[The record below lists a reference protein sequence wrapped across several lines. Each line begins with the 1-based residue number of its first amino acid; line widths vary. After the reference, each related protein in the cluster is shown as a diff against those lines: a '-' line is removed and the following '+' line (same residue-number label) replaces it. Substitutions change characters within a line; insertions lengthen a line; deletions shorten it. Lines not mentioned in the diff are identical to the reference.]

1 MIMDKSNVGNKL
13 KTLRERK
20 GYTHEEVAY
29 KCDLSTTEYNELE
42 SGKRYPSDTS
52 LAILCEVYGIT
63 QMELQRKAFVNH
75 DKRKSIINYIQI
87 ALATL
92 LVLTY
97 ALPFESYTDGMSGFD
112 MIASSGASY
121 SQFVIVKIVFLV
133 LITQLIAHFL
143 LYTNFR
149 KFSNVFKTI
158 FILGNSLSVF
168 LLLPIFSM
176 ISLVYFKT
184 PSLEDLVFT
193 TSSNFATSGGFG
205 PNQVSTMIGVG
216 TFIIAIFIILRV
228 ELSKYL
234 FLDIL
239 FLAYF
244 TYRGLLT
251 FSRGGMLTAGVA
263 FITFIVCI
271 VLHKRLTF
279 KKLFLYTSVSFALFM
294 GVWLYTTNITGGLI
308 SNRYAGKNVKGVQ
321 KKDATAG
328 RAAIFEAQLES
339 FYKSPFFG
347 IGVGNGKYKRMQ
359 SNIKTTA
366 AAHNEISRLLEE
378 QGILGFIAL
387 LILLFKPLVNIYF
400 GTMYQRSFLIS
411 FYIFWFLTI
420 NHSAMRLA
428 FPGFIYGL
436 SLIKITTDH
445 E

>member
-1 MIMDKSNVGNKL
+1 MIEKIVHNKL
-13 KTLRERK
+13 LFICIHLVIGFIATILPIGKIYTLLIIVTGIIIILITRNKNEEALYLLSYLVGAEIFIRTINGAILYETGKYGLILFSLLGIFLGPIKGKISISLLIYILLLSIGIMFTQLPPGESIRK
-20 GYTHEEVAY
+20 AIAFN
-29 KCDLSTTEYNELE
+29 LS
-42 SGKRYPSDTS
+42 GPIS
-52 LAILCEVYGIT
+52 LAI
-63 QMELQRKAFVNH
+63 F
-75 DKRKSIINYIQI
+75 
-87 ALATL
+87 AL
-92 LVLTY
+92 Y
-97 ALPFESYTDGMSGFD
+97 C
-112 MIASSGASY
+112 
-121 SQFVIVKIVFLV
+121 
-133 LITQLIAHFL
+133 
-143 LYTNFR
+143 NFR
-149 KFSNVFKTI
+149 HITI
-158 FILGNSLSVF
+158 KELNQLLFFV
-168 LLLPIFSM
+168 LLPIFSM

-193 TSSNFATSGGFG
+193 TSSNFDTSGGFG

-228 ELSKYL
+228 QLSKYL
-234 FLDIL
+234 FLDII

-263 FITFIVCI
+263 LVAFIGCI

-279 KKLFLYTSVSFALFM
+279 KKLFLYTSVSFALFI

-308 SNRYAGKNVKGVQ
+308 SNRYAGKNAKGVQ
-321 KKDATAG
+321 KKDASAG
-328 RAAIFEAQLES
+328 RGAIFEAQLES

-347 IGVGNGKYKRMQ
+347 IGVGNGKYKRMET
-359 SNIKTTA
+359 NLKTTA

-378 QGILGFIAL
+378 QGLLGFIAL
-387 LILLFKPLVNIYF
+387 LILLIKPLVNIYF

-411 FYIFWFLTI
+411 FYVFWFLTI

-436 SLIKITTDH
+436 SLIKITNNH

>member
-1 MIMDKSNVGNKL
+1 LIEKIVHNKL
-13 KTLRERK
+13 LFICIHLVIGFIATILPIGKIYTLLIIVTGIIIILITRNKNEEALYLLSYLVGAEIFIRTINGAILYETGKYGLILFSLLGIFLGPIKGKISISLLIYILLLSIGIMFTQLPPGESIRK
-20 GYTHEEVAY
+20 AIAFN
-29 KCDLSTTEYNELE
+29 LS
-42 SGKRYPSDTS
+42 GPIS
-52 LAILCEVYGIT
+52 LAI
-63 QMELQRKAFVNH
+63 F
-75 DKRKSIINYIQI
+75 
-87 ALATL
+87 AL
-92 LVLTY
+92 Y
-97 ALPFESYTDGMSGFD
+97 C
-112 MIASSGASY
+112 
-121 SQFVIVKIVFLV
+121 
-133 LITQLIAHFL
+133 
-143 LYTNFR
+143 NFR
-149 KFSNVFKTI
+149 HITI
-158 FILGNSLSVF
+158 KELNQLLFFV
-168 LLLPIFSM
+168 LLPIFSM

-193 TSSNFATSGGFG
+193 TSSNFDTSGGFG

-228 ELSKYL
+228 QLSKYL
-234 FLDIL
+234 FLDII

-263 FITFIVCI
+263 LVAFIGCI

-279 KKLFLYTSVSFALFM
+279 KKLFLYTSVSFALFI

-321 KKDATAG
+321 KKDLSAG
-328 RAAIFEAQLES
+328 RGAIFEAQLES

-347 IGVGNGKYKRMQ
+347 IGVGNGKYKRMET
-359 SNIKTTA
+359 NLKTTA

-411 FYIFWFLTI
+411 FYVFWFLTI

-436 SLIKITTDH
+436 SLIKITNNH

>member
-1 MIMDKSNVGNKL
+1 MIEKIVHNKL
-13 KTLRERK
+13 LFICIHLVIGFIATILPIGNIYTLLIIVTGIIIILITRNKNEEALYLLSYLVGAEIFIRATNGAILYETGKYGLILFSLLGIFLGPIKGKISISLLIYILLLSIGIIFTQVPSGESIRK
-20 GYTHEEVAY
+20 AIAFN
-29 KCDLSTTEYNELE
+29 LS
-42 SGKRYPSDTS
+42 GPIS
-52 LAILCEVYGIT
+52 LAI
-63 QMELQRKAFVNH
+63 F
-75 DKRKSIINYIQI
+75 
-87 ALATL
+87 AL
-92 LVLTY
+92 Y
-97 ALPFESYTDGMSGFD
+97 C
-112 MIASSGASY
+112 
-121 SQFVIVKIVFLV
+121 
-133 LITQLIAHFL
+133 
-143 LYTNFR
+143 NFR
-149 KFSNVFKTI
+149 HITI
-158 FILGNSLSVF
+158 KELNQLLFF

-193 TSSNFATSGGFG
+193 TSSNFNTSGGFG

-228 ELSKYL
+228 QLSKYL
-234 FLDIL
+234 FLDII

-263 FITFIVCI
+263 LAAFIGCI

-308 SNRYAGKNVKGVQ
+308 SNRYAGKNAKGVQ
-321 KKDATAG
+321 KKDASAG
-328 RAAIFEAQLES
+328 RGAIFERQLES
-339 FYKSPFFG
+339 FYESPFFG
-347 IGVGNGKYKRMQ
+347 IGVGNGKYKRIE
-359 SNIKTTA
+359 SNIKVTA
-366 AAHNEISRLLEE
+366 AAHNEISRLFEE
-378 QGILGFIAL
+378 QGVLGIIAL

-411 FYIFWFLTI
+411 FYVFWFLTI

-436 SLIKITTDH
+436 SLIKITTDD

>member
-1 MIMDKSNVGNKL
+1 MIEKIVHNKL
-13 KTLRERK
+13 LFICIHLVIGFIATILPIGNIYTLLIIVTGIIIILITRNKNEEALYLLSYLVGAEIFIRTINGAILYETGKYGLILFSLLGIFLGPIKGKISISLLIYILLLSIGIIFTQVPSGESIRK
-20 GYTHEEVAY
+20 AIAFN
-29 KCDLSTTEYNELE
+29 LS
-42 SGKRYPSDTS
+42 GPIS
-52 LAILCEVYGIT
+52 LAI
-63 QMELQRKAFVNH
+63 F
-75 DKRKSIINYIQI
+75 
-87 ALATL
+87 AL
-92 LVLTY
+92 Y
-97 ALPFESYTDGMSGFD
+97 C
-112 MIASSGASY
+112 
-121 SQFVIVKIVFLV
+121 
-133 LITQLIAHFL
+133 
-143 LYTNFR
+143 NFR
-149 KFSNVFKTI
+149 HITI
-158 FILGNSLSVF
+158 KELNQLLFFV
-168 LLLPIFSM
+168 LLPIFSM

-193 TSSNFATSGGFG
+193 TSSNFDTSGGFG

-228 ELSKYL
+228 QLSKYL
-234 FLDIL
+234 FLDII

-263 FITFIVCI
+263 LAAFIGCI

-308 SNRYAGKNVKGVQ
+308 SNRYAGKNAKGVQ
-321 KKDATAG
+321 KKDASAG
-328 RAAIFEAQLES
+328 RGAIFEAQLES

-347 IGVGNGKYKRMQ
+347 IGVGNGKYKRIE
-359 SNIKTTA
+359 SNIKVTA

-378 QGILGFIAL
+378 QGLLGFIAL

-411 FYIFWFLTI
+411 FYVFWFLTI

-428 FPGFIYGL
+428 FPAFVYGL
-436 SLIKITTDH
+436 SLIKITNNH

>member
-1 MIMDKSNVGNKL
+1 MIGFIATILPIGKIYTLLIIVTGIIIILITRNKNEEALYLLSYLVGAEIFIRTINGAILYETGKYGL
-13 KTLRERK
+13 ILFSLLGIFLGPIKGKISISLLIYILLLSIGIMFTQLPPGESIRK
-20 GYTHEEVAY
+20 AIAFN
-29 KCDLSTTEYNELE
+29 LS
-42 SGKRYPSDTS
+42 GPIS
-52 LAILCEVYGIT
+52 LAI
-63 QMELQRKAFVNH
+63 F
-75 DKRKSIINYIQI
+75 
-87 ALATL
+87 AL
-92 LVLTY
+92 Y
-97 ALPFESYTDGMSGFD
+97 C
-112 MIASSGASY
+112 
-121 SQFVIVKIVFLV
+121 
-133 LITQLIAHFL
+133 
-143 LYTNFR
+143 NFR
-149 KFSNVFKTI
+149 HITI
-158 FILGNSLSVF
+158 KELNQLLFFV
-168 LLLPIFSM
+168 LLPIFSM

-193 TSSNFATSGGFG
+193 TSSNFDTSGGFG

-228 ELSKYL
+228 QLSKYL
-234 FLDIL
+234 FLDII

-263 FITFIVCI
+263 LVAFIGCI

-279 KKLFLYTSVSFALFM
+279 KKLFLYTSVSFALFI

-321 KKDATAG
+321 KKDLSAG
-328 RAAIFEAQLES
+328 RGAIFEAQLES

-347 IGVGNGKYKRMQ
+347 IGVGNGKYKRMET
-359 SNIKTTA
+359 NLKTTA

-411 FYIFWFLTI
+411 FYVFWFLTI

-436 SLIKITTDH
+436 SLIKITNNH

>member
-1 MIMDKSNVGNKL
+1 LSYLIGAEIFIRAIDGAILYETGKYGLILFSLLGLFLGPIKGKISISLLIYILLLSIGIIFTQVPPG
-13 KTLRERK
+13 ESIRK
-20 GYTHEEVAY
+20 AIAFN
-29 KCDLSTTEYNELE
+29 LS
-42 SGKRYPSDTS
+42 GPIS
-52 LAILCEVYGIT
+52 LAVFALYCNYRHIT
-63 QMELQRKAFVNH
+63 IKELNQLLFFV
-75 DKRKSIINYIQI
+75 
-87 ALATL
+87 
-92 LVLTY
+92 
-97 ALPFESYTDGMSGFD
+97 
-112 MIASSGASY
+112 
-121 SQFVIVKIVFLV
+121 
-133 LITQLIAHFL
+133 
-143 LYTNFR
+143 
-149 KFSNVFKTI
+149 
-158 FILGNSLSVF
+158 
-168 LLLPIFSM
+168 LLPIFSM

-184 PSLEDLVFT
+184 PSLENLVFT
-193 TSSNFATSGGFG
+193 TSSNFDTSGGFG

-279 KKLFLYTSVSFALFM
+279 KKFFLYTSVSFALFM

-321 KKDATAG
+321 KKDASAG
-328 RAAIFEAQLES
+328 RGAIFEAQLES

-411 FYIFWFLTI
+411 FYLFWFLTI

-436 SLIKITTDH
+436 SLIKITNNH

>member
-1 MIMDKSNVGNKL
+1 MIEKIVHNKL
-13 KTLRERK
+13 LFICIHLVIGFIATILPIGKIYTLLIIVTGIIIILITRNKNEEALYLLSYLVGAEIFIRTINGAILYETGKYGLILFSLLGIFLGPIKGKISISLLIYILLLSIGIIFTQVPPGESIRK
-20 GYTHEEVAY
+20 AIAFN
-29 KCDLSTTEYNELE
+29 LS
-42 SGKRYPSDTS
+42 GPIS
-52 LAILCEVYGIT
+52 LAI
-63 QMELQRKAFVNH
+63 F
-75 DKRKSIINYIQI
+75 
-87 ALATL
+87 AL
-92 LVLTY
+92 Y
-97 ALPFESYTDGMSGFD
+97 C
-112 MIASSGASY
+112 
-121 SQFVIVKIVFLV
+121 
-133 LITQLIAHFL
+133 
-143 LYTNFR
+143 NFR
-149 KFSNVFKTI
+149 HITI
-158 FILGNSLSVF
+158 KELNQLLFFV
-168 LLLPIFSM
+168 LLPIFSM

-193 TSSNFATSGGFG
+193 TSSNFDTSGGFG

-228 ELSKYL
+228 QLSKYL
-234 FLDIL
+234 FLDII

-263 FITFIVCI
+263 LVAFIGCI

-279 KKLFLYTSVSFALFM
+279 KKLFLYTSVSFALFI

-308 SNRYAGKNVKGVQ
+308 SNRYAGKNAKGVQ
-321 KKDATAG
+321 KKDASAG
-328 RAAIFEAQLES
+328 RGAIFEAQLES

-347 IGVGNGKYKRMQ
+347 IGVGNGKYKRMET
-359 SNIKTTA
+359 NLKTTA

-378 QGILGFIAL
+378 QGLLGFIAL

-411 FYIFWFLTI
+411 FYVFWFLTI

-428 FPGFIYGL
+428 FPAFVYGL
-436 SLIKITTDH
+436 SLIKIKTEH

>member
-1 MIMDKSNVGNKL
+1 MIEKIVHNKL
-13 KTLRERK
+13 LFICIHLVIGFIATILPIGKIYTLLIIVTGIIIILITRNKNEEALYLLSYLVGAEIFIRTINGAILYETGKYGLILFSLLGIFLGPIKGKISISLLIYILLLSIGIMFTQLPPGESIRK
-20 GYTHEEVAY
+20 AIAFN
-29 KCDLSTTEYNELE
+29 LS
-42 SGKRYPSDTS
+42 GPIS
-52 LAILCEVYGIT
+52 LAI
-63 QMELQRKAFVNH
+63 F
-75 DKRKSIINYIQI
+75 
-87 ALATL
+87 AL
-92 LVLTY
+92 Y
-97 ALPFESYTDGMSGFD
+97 C
-112 MIASSGASY
+112 
-121 SQFVIVKIVFLV
+121 
-133 LITQLIAHFL
+133 
-143 LYTNFR
+143 NFR
-149 KFSNVFKTI
+149 HITI
-158 FILGNSLSVF
+158 KELNQLLFFV
-168 LLLPIFSM
+168 LLPIFSM

-193 TSSNFATSGGFG
+193 TSSNFDTSGGFG

-228 ELSKYL
+228 QLSKYL
-234 FLDIL
+234 FLDII

-263 FITFIVCI
+263 LVAFIGCI

-279 KKLFLYTSVSFALFM
+279 KKLFLYTSVSFALFI

-308 SNRYAGKNVKGVQ
+308 SNRYAGKNAKGVQ
-321 KKDATAG
+321 KKDLSAG
-328 RAAIFEAQLES
+328 RGAIFEAQLES

-347 IGVGNGKYKRMQ
+347 IGVGNGKYKRMET
-359 SNIKTTA
+359 NLKTTA

-411 FYIFWFLTI
+411 FYVFWFLTI

-436 SLIKITTDH
+436 SLIKITNNH

>member
-1 MIMDKSNVGNKL
+1 MLLIIITGIIIISITRNKNEEAL
-13 KTLRERK
+13 YFLSYLIGAEIFIRAIDGAILYETGKYGLILFSLLGLFLGPIKGKISISLLIYILLLSIGIIFTQVPPGESIRK
-20 GYTHEEVAY
+20 AIAFN
-29 KCDLSTTEYNELE
+29 LS
-42 SGKRYPSDTS
+42 GPIS
-52 LAILCEVYGIT
+52 LAVFALYCNYRHIT
-63 QMELQRKAFVNH
+63 IKELNQLLFFV
-75 DKRKSIINYIQI
+75 
-87 ALATL
+87 
-92 LVLTY
+92 
-97 ALPFESYTDGMSGFD
+97 
-112 MIASSGASY
+112 
-121 SQFVIVKIVFLV
+121 
-133 LITQLIAHFL
+133 
-143 LYTNFR
+143 
-149 KFSNVFKTI
+149 
-158 FILGNSLSVF
+158 
-168 LLLPIFSM
+168 LLPIFSM

-184 PSLEDLVFT
+184 PSLENLVFT
-193 TSSNFATSGGFG
+193 TSSNFDTSGGFG

-279 KKLFLYTSVSFALFM
+279 KKFFLYTSVSFALFM

-321 KKDATAG
+321 KKDASAG
-328 RAAIFEAQLES
+328 RGAIFEAQLES

-387 LILLFKPLVNIYF
+387 LILLFKSLVNIYF

-411 FYIFWFLTI
+411 FYLFWFLTI

-436 SLIKITTDH
+436 SLIKITNNH

>member
-1 MIMDKSNVGNKL
+1 LLEKISHNKIL
-13 KTLRERK
+13 LIILHLVLGFISTVLPIGKIYMLLIIITGIIIISITRNKNEEALYFLSYLIGAEIFIRAIDGAILYETGKYGLILFSLLGLFLGPIKGKISISLLIYILLLSIGIIFTQVPPGESIRK
-20 GYTHEEVAY
+20 AIAFN
-29 KCDLSTTEYNELE
+29 LS
-42 SGKRYPSDTS
+42 GPIS
-52 LAILCEVYGIT
+52 LAVFALYCNYRHIT
-63 QMELQRKAFVNH
+63 IKELNQLLFFV
-75 DKRKSIINYIQI
+75 
-87 ALATL
+87 
-92 LVLTY
+92 
-97 ALPFESYTDGMSGFD
+97 
-112 MIASSGASY
+112 
-121 SQFVIVKIVFLV
+121 
-133 LITQLIAHFL
+133 
-143 LYTNFR
+143 
-149 KFSNVFKTI
+149 
-158 FILGNSLSVF
+158 
-168 LLLPIFSM
+168 LLPIFSM

-184 PSLEDLVFT
+184 PSLENLVFT
-193 TSSNFATSGGFG
+193 TSSNFDTSGGFG

-279 KKLFLYTSVSFALFM
+279 KKFFLYTSVSFALFM

-321 KKDATAG
+321 KKDASAG
-328 RAAIFEAQLES
+328 RGAIFEAQLES

-387 LILLFKPLVNIYF
+387 LILLFKSLVNIYF

-411 FYIFWFLTI
+411 FYLFWFLTI

-428 FPGFIYGL
+428 FPSFIYGL
-436 SLIKITTDH
+436 SLIKITNNH

>member
-1 MIMDKSNVGNKL
+1 MIEKIVHNKL
-13 KTLRERK
+13 LFICIHLVIGFIATILPIGKIYTLLIIVTGIIIILITRNKNEEALYLLSYLVGAEIFIRTINGAILYETGKYGLILFSLLGIFLGPIKGKISISLLIYILLLSIGIMFTQVPPGESIRK
-20 GYTHEEVAY
+20 AIAFN
-29 KCDLSTTEYNELE
+29 LS
-42 SGKRYPSDTS
+42 GPIS
-52 LAILCEVYGIT
+52 LAI
-63 QMELQRKAFVNH
+63 F
-75 DKRKSIINYIQI
+75 
-87 ALATL
+87 AL
-92 LVLTY
+92 Y
-97 ALPFESYTDGMSGFD
+97 C
-112 MIASSGASY
+112 
-121 SQFVIVKIVFLV
+121 
-133 LITQLIAHFL
+133 
-143 LYTNFR
+143 NFR
-149 KFSNVFKTI
+149 HITI
-158 FILGNSLSVF
+158 KELNQLLFFV
-168 LLLPIFSM
+168 LLPIFSM

-193 TSSNFATSGGFG
+193 TSSNFDTSGGFG

-228 ELSKYL
+228 QLSKYL
-234 FLDIL
+234 FLDII

-263 FITFIVCI
+263 LVAFIGCI

-279 KKLFLYTSVSFALFM
+279 KKLFLYTSVSFALFI

-321 KKDATAG
+321 KKDLSAG
-328 RAAIFEAQLES
+328 RGAIFEAQLES

-347 IGVGNGKYKRMQ
+347 IGVGNGKYKRMET
-359 SNIKTTA
+359 NLKTTA

-411 FYIFWFLTI
+411 FYVFWFLTI

-436 SLIKITTDH
+436 SLIKITNNH

>member
-1 MIMDKSNVGNKL
+1 MIEKIVHNKL
-13 KTLRERK
+13 LFICIHLVIGFIATILPIGNIYTLLIIVTGIIIILITRNKNEEALYLLSYLVGAEIFIRAIDGAILYETGKYGLILFSLLGIFLGPIKGKISISLLIYILLLSIGIIFTQVPSGESIRK
-20 GYTHEEVAY
+20 AIAFN
-29 KCDLSTTEYNELE
+29 LS
-42 SGKRYPSDTS
+42 GPIS
-52 LAILCEVYGIT
+52 LAI
-63 QMELQRKAFVNH
+63 F
-75 DKRKSIINYIQI
+75 
-87 ALATL
+87 AL
-92 LVLTY
+92 Y
-97 ALPFESYTDGMSGFD
+97 C
-112 MIASSGASY
+112 
-121 SQFVIVKIVFLV
+121 
-133 LITQLIAHFL
+133 
-143 LYTNFR
+143 NFR
-149 KFSNVFKTI
+149 HITI
-158 FILGNSLSVF
+158 KELNQLLFFV
-168 LLLPIFSM
+168 LLPIFSM

-193 TSSNFATSGGFG
+193 TTSNFDTSGGFG

-228 ELSKYL
+228 QLSKYL
-234 FLDIL
+234 FLDII

-263 FITFIVCI
+263 LVAFIGCI

-308 SNRYAGKNVKGVQ
+308 SNRYAGKNAKGVQ
-321 KKDATAG
+321 KKDASAG
-328 RAAIFEAQLES
+328 RGAIFEAQLES

-347 IGVGNGKYKRMQ
+347 IGVGNGKYKRMET
-359 SNIKTTA
+359 NVDITA

-411 FYIFWFLTI
+411 FYVFWFLTI

-428 FPGFIYGL
+428 FPAFVYGL
-436 SLIKITTDH
+436 SLIKITNNH

>member
-1 MIMDKSNVGNKL
+1 MIEKIVHNKL
-13 KTLRERK
+13 LFICIHLVIGFIATILPIGNIYTLLIIVTGIIIILITRNKNEEALYLLSYLVGAEIFIRATNGAILYETGKYGLILFSLLGIFLGPIKGKISISLLIYILLLSIGIIFTQVPSGESIRK
-20 GYTHEEVAY
+20 AIAFN
-29 KCDLSTTEYNELE
+29 LS
-42 SGKRYPSDTS
+42 GPIS
-52 LAILCEVYGIT
+52 LAI
-63 QMELQRKAFVNH
+63 F
-75 DKRKSIINYIQI
+75 
-87 ALATL
+87 AL
-92 LVLTY
+92 Y
-97 ALPFESYTDGMSGFD
+97 C
-112 MIASSGASY
+112 
-121 SQFVIVKIVFLV
+121 
-133 LITQLIAHFL
+133 
-143 LYTNFR
+143 NFR
-149 KFSNVFKTI
+149 HITI
-158 FILGNSLSVF
+158 KELNQLLFF

-193 TSSNFATSGGFG
+193 TSSNFNTSGGFG

-228 ELSKYL
+228 QLSKYL
-234 FLDIL
+234 FLDII

-263 FITFIVCI
+263 LAAFIGCI

-308 SNRYAGKNVKGVQ
+308 FNRYAGKNAKGVQ
-321 KKDATAG
+321 KKDASAG
-328 RAAIFEAQLES
+328 RGAIFERQLES
-339 FYKSPFFG
+339 FYESPFFG
-347 IGVGNGKYKRMQ
+347 IGVGNGKYKRIE
-359 SNIKTTA
+359 SNIKVTA
-366 AAHNEISRLLEE
+366 AAHNEISRLFEE
-378 QGILGFIAL
+378 QGVLGIIAL

-411 FYIFWFLTI
+411 FYVFWFLTI

-428 FPGFIYGL
+428 FPAFIYGL
-436 SLIKITTDH
+436 SLIKITTDD

>member
-1 MIMDKSNVGNKL
+1 MLEKIVHNKL
-13 KTLRERK
+13 LFICLHLVIGFTATILPIGNIYTLFIIVTGIIIISITRNKNEEALYFLSYLVGAEIFIRMTDGAILYEIGKYGLILFSLLGIFLGPIKGKISISLLIYILLLSIGIIFTQVPLGESIRK
-20 GYTHEEVAY
+20 AIAFN
-29 KCDLSTTEYNELE
+29 LS
-42 SGKRYPSDTS
+42 GPIS
-52 LAILCEVYGIT
+52 LAVFALYCNLRNIT
-63 QMELQRKAFVNH
+63 IKQLKQ
-75 DKRKSIINYIQI
+75 
-87 ALATL
+87 L
-92 LVLTY
+92 L
-97 ALPFESYTDGMSGFD
+97 F
-112 MIASSGASY
+112 
-121 SQFVIVKIVFLV
+121 
-133 LITQLIAHFL
+133 FL
-143 LYTNFR
+143 L
-149 KFSNVFKTI
+149 S
-158 FILGNSLSVF
+158 
-168 LLLPIFSM
+168 PIFSM
-176 ISLVYFKT
+176 IIFLYLKT

>member
-1 MIMDKSNVGNKL
+1 MIEKIVHNKL
-13 KTLRERK
+13 LFICIHLVIGFIATILPIGNIYTLLIIVTGIIIILITRNKNEEALYLLSYLVGAEIFIRTINGAILYETGKYGLILFSLLGIFLGPIKGKISISLLIYILLLSIGIMFTQLPPGESIRK
-20 GYTHEEVAY
+20 AIAFN
-29 KCDLSTTEYNELE
+29 LS
-42 SGKRYPSDTS
+42 GPIS
-52 LAILCEVYGIT
+52 LAI
-63 QMELQRKAFVNH
+63 F
-75 DKRKSIINYIQI
+75 
-87 ALATL
+87 AL
-92 LVLTY
+92 Y
-97 ALPFESYTDGMSGFD
+97 C
-112 MIASSGASY
+112 
-121 SQFVIVKIVFLV
+121 
-133 LITQLIAHFL
+133 
-143 LYTNFR
+143 NFR
-149 KFSNVFKTI
+149 HITI
-158 FILGNSLSVF
+158 KELNQLLFFV
-168 LLLPIFSM
+168 LLPIFSM

-193 TSSNFATSGGFG
+193 TSSNLDTSGGFG

-228 ELSKYL
+228 QLSKYL
-234 FLDIL
+234 FLDII

-263 FITFIVCI
+263 LVAFIGCI

-308 SNRYAGKNVKGVQ
+308 SNRYAGKNAKGVQ
-321 KKDATAG
+321 KKDASAG
-328 RAAIFEAQLES
+328 RGAIFEAQLES
-339 FYKSPFFG
+339 FRESPFFG
-347 IGVGNGKYKRMQ
+347 IGVGNGKYKRMET
-359 SNIKTTA
+359 NVDITA
-366 AAHNEISRLLEE
+366 AAHNEISRLFEE
-378 QGILGFIAL
+378 QGLLGIIAL

-411 FYIFWFLTI
+411 FYVFWFLTI

-436 SLIKITTDH
+436 SLIKITNNH